1 MNKIVLIVGVGV
13 VVLGAAYFFMQSN
26 TDQGEPAVEEM
37 EEEMGEMGEMMPVIG
52 EDGVEEMIVE
62 GSMMGEHVVV
72 YSDGGY
78 APKELTIKKG
88 EKVTFRNESARET
101 WPASAMHP
109 SHTLYPGSSIQ
120 KCETEEMTRVFDAC
134 MGLKQGEEWSF
145 EFQEVGTWN
154 YHDHKHA
161 EHWGTIIVE

>member
-1 MNKIVLIVGVGV
+1 MSKPILIVGGIIIVG
-13 VVLGAAYFFMQSN
+13 LGGFFLFQSSN
-26 TDQGEPAVEEM
+26 QKPAVEETG
-37 EEEMGEMGEMMPVIG
+37 EEMGEMMPPSP
-52 EDGVEEMIVE
+52 EATA
-62 GSMMGEHVVV
+62 SQGEHVVV

-78 APKELTIKKG
+78 APKEMTIKKG
-88 EKVTFRNESARET
+88 DKVTFRNESARET

-134 MGLKQGEEWSF
+134 MGLMQGEEWSF